1 VFNLADWYRSGAT
14 DGARGMQGEHLVIAA
29 FARQRF
35 LLIGEE
41 ANNYGGKIWHMKH
54 DLDFIFERDGAAYG
68 VEVKKWKWDLMLV
81 VVIAGFVG
89 LPYKTLLHL

>member
-1 VFNLADWYRSGAT
+1 
-14 DGARGMQGEHLVIAA
+14 
-29 FARQRF
+29 

-41 ANNYGGKIWHMKH
+41 ANSYGGKMWHTKH
-54 DLDFIFERDGAAYG
+54 DLDFIFERDGAAYS
-68 VEVKKWKWDLMLV
+68 VEVKIWKWDLMLV